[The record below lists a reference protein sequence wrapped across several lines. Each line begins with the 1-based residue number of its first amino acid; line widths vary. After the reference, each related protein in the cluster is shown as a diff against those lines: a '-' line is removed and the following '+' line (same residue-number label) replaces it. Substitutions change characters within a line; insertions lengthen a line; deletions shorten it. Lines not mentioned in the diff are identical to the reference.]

1 MEQTQ
6 VKEIIRMRNHFSS
19 IFEQM
24 WSLILVFIAII
35 FGNEESL
42 KLAVDLF
49 MKGQFLQGI
58 MVLGG
63 TFIVLIII
71 LALFINQWYR
81 TTITVKDGVF
91 TIERMTLNRKV
102 NNIAVSNISNINLEQ
117 NLFEMLM
124 GTYKLKLDTDSMSTA
139 N

>member
-71 LALFINQWYR
+71 L
-81 TTITVKDGVF
+81 V
-91 TIERMTLNRKV
+91 
-102 NNIAVSNISNINLEQ
+102 
-117 NLFEMLM
+117 
-124 GTYKLKLDTDSMSTA
+124 
-139 N
+139 